1 MNSLMNKLAKKMVP
15 WASKMAANRYLTA
28 IRDAFIT
35 IMPIIIGC
43 SFCILI
49 NSVFLGKDHYFDQW
63 FHFQGLELA
72 NMLAAVSSAG
82 MSVMS
87 LLIVYLVARNLAAYY
102 KMDTTSN
109 AVVAVV
115 NFLVLTQ
122 FDTTPK
128 LGEVIRTYY
137 LGAAGLFTGFIAAF
151 VSVEIMRKL
160 GSIKKLQIKMPE
172 SVPAAIAK
180 SFNGMMPI
188 ILTMLIFGLVR
199 LCTNLAGKPLN
210 YLIFNGL
217 QQPLSAL
224 VTSPIGIVIIYIL
237 YMLLWGFGIHTG
249 FIISAPILEPIF
261 LVNLTQNAEKISN
274 NAAAHNI
281 LTKPFTDSMMFMGG
295 AGNMLALVIAIFI
308 VSKRDDYRKIA
319 KLGLIPSLFNISEPI
334 MFGLPVVM
342 NPILIIPMILTTLVG
357 LGVGSLATITGFMG
371 YTYVLV
377 PWTTSPLLNAFL
389 STGGSWGALVTA
401 AVVLVLSVLIYMPF
415 VMVMNRTEKVEA
427 SDDEEK

>member
-72 NMLAAVSSAG
+72 NMLAAASSAG

-210 YLIFNGL
+210 DLIFNGL

>member
-172 SVPAAIAK
+172 SVPAA
-180 SFNGMMPI
+180 
-188 ILTMLIFGLVR
+188 LLEIF
-199 LCTNLAGKPLN
+199 
-210 YLIFNGL
+210 
-217 QQPLSAL
+217 SAFC
-224 VTSPIGIVIIYIL
+224 VKFTKKIG
-237 YMLLWGFGIHTG
+237 
-249 FIISAPILEPIF
+249 S
-261 LVNLTQNAEKISN
+261 KI
-274 NAAAHNI
+274 
-281 LTKPFTDSMMFMGG
+281 G
-295 AGNMLALVIAIFI
+295 A
-308 VSKRDDYRKIA
+308 
-319 KLGLIPSLFNISEPI
+319 
-334 MFGLPVVM
+334 
-342 NPILIIPMILTTLVG
+342 LIINPV
-357 LGVGSLATITGFMG
+357 
-371 YTYVLV
+371 
-377 PWTTSPLLNAFL
+377 
-389 STGGSWGALVTA
+389 
-401 AVVLVLSVLIYMPF
+401 
-415 VMVMNRTEKVEA
+415 
-427 SDDEEK
+427 